1 MMWVKPSLRL
11 LEACV
16 KEHVK
21 KVVFFSSGGTVYGVS
36 KTLPIREDDLGQPIS
51 SYGIQKQAMER
62 YFQFYQY
69 CYALPIEILRI
80 ANPYGRYQRPFAKQG
95 LIANMLGRYMTGS
108 PIEVWGDGQVIRD
121 YIYVDDVIDAAE
133 KVLHYD
139 GEYNVFNIGSG
150 RESRSTISCRLS
162 IA

>member
-1 MMWVKPSLRL
+1 MMWGKPSLRL
-11 LEACV
+11 LEVCV

-21 KVVFFSSGGTVYGVS
+21 KVVFFSLGGTVYGVP

-95 LIANMLGRYMTGS
+95 LIEYAR
-108 PIEVWGDGQVIRD
+108 PI
-121 YIYVDDVIDAAE
+121 
-133 KVLHYD
+133 YD
-139 GEYNVFNIGSG
+139 WLTN
-150 RESRSTISCRLS
+150 
-162 IA
+162 

>member
-1 MMWVKPSLRL
+1 
-11 LEACV
+11 
-16 KEHVK
+16 
-21 KVVFFSSGGTVYGVS
+21 
-36 KTLPIREDDLGQPIS
+36 
-51 SYGIQKQAMER
+51 
-62 YFQFYQY
+62 
-69 CYALPIEILRI
+69 
-80 ANPYGRYQRPFAKQG
+80 
-95 LIANMLGRYMTGS
+95 MLGRYMTGS

-150 RESRSTISCRLS
+150 KGESINDIVQIVDCLTDSEL